1 MKRITFLLGIIL
13 FANLIG
19 CKKTNDSITNNSCF
33 DAALK
38 EQYKNAFCTQD
49 CPGITGCDGKVYCNA
64 CEAAR
69 QGIKP
74 R

>member
-13 FANLIG
+13 FANLTA
-19 CKKTNDSITNNSCF
+19 CKKTNNSCF

-38 EQYKNAFCTQD
+38 EQNKNAFCTQD
-49 CPGITGCDGKVYCNA
+49 CPGITGCDGKIYCND